1 MTPRQLPFVLF
12 GATGD
17 LARRMLLPALLSVR
31 ERHPEYRLDIV
42 GVAGSRYDDEQF
54 RAYVVEVLTK
64 DRRCSRQ
71 DAEAFAATIRYLSG
85 DYHDQAL
92 FERLAA
98 IVSPEERPI
107 VYLAIPPNLFEVVV
121 EHLAAAGFAE
131 HARVMV
137 EKPFGRNLADAQ
149 RLSGVLARYFLP
161 EQVYRI
167 DHFLGKEAV
176 QNLLVFRFANSILEP
191 LWNRNYV
198 SRIELSMLE
207 SFGVEGRGSFYD
219 NVGVIRDVVQN
230 HLLQLLTLLLME
242 PPLAMSGHDLTDQR
256 TKVLQ
261 AIRPIRPDDAVLA
274 QYRGY
279 RLEPGVAED
288 STTPTYAAIRLE
300 VNSWRWA
307 GVPVFVRA
315 GKGLRETR
323 TEAVVEFRRPP
334 TLIFGSGES
343 EEHQPEPNAFVFHF
357 KPDGRIELLMQTK
370 VPGPRLISRP
380 TTLTVAS
387 SDDSARSDDAYA
399 QLIDDVVRDDHTRF
413 ATQESVEAAWRI
425 VEPILDAPAET
436 TYVVGT
442 DGPREASRLLG
453 DVKGWYR

>member
-1 MTPRQLPFVLF
+1 MTQRIPFVLF

-17 LARRMLLPALLSVR
+17 LARRMLLPALMSVR
-31 ERHPEYRLDIV
+31 ERHPDYQLEIV
-42 GVAGSRYDDEQF
+42 GVASRRYDDETF
-54 RAYVVEVLTK
+54 REYVVDVLTK
-64 DRRCSRQ
+64 DKRCSREE
-71 DAEAFAATIRYLSG
+71 AAAFAASVGYLSG
-85 DYHDQAL
+85 DYHDPAL
-92 FERLAA
+92 FDELAKR
-98 IVSPEERPI
+98 VLPEQRPI
-107 VYLAIPPNLFEVVV
+107 AYLAIPPSLFEVVV
-121 EHLAAAGFAE
+121 EQLARAGFSDN
-131 HARVMV
+131 ARIMV

-149 RLSGVLARYFLP
+149 RLSAVLASHFRDDQIF
-161 EQVYRI
+161 RI

-198 SRIELSMLE
+198 SRIELNMLE
-207 SFGVEGRGSFYD
+207 AFGVEGRGAFYD
-219 NVGVIRDVVQN
+219 GVGVVRDVVQN

-242 PPLAMSGHDLTDQR
+242 PPLAMSGEDLTDQR

-279 RLEPGVAED
+279 RLEPGVAEE
-288 STTPTYAAIRLE
+288 SQTPTYAAIRLE

-323 TEAVVEFRRPP
+323 TEAIVEFRRPP
-334 TLIFGSGES
+334 TLIFGSGEG
-343 EEHQPEPNAFVFHF
+343 EQHQPEPNAFIFHF

-380 TTLTVAS
+380 TMLTVSS

-413 ATQESVEAAWRI
+413 ATQASVEAAWRI
-425 VEPILDAPAET
+425 VDPILEAPAET
-436 TYVVGT
+436 TYVVGS
-442 DGPREASRLLG
+442 DGPREADRLVA
-453 DVKGWYR
+453 DVHGWYR